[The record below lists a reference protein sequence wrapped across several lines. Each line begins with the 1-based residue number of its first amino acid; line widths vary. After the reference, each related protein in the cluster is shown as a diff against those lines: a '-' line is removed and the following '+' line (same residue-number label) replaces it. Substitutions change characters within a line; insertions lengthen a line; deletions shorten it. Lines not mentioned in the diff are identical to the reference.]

1 LLSTRWSK
9 CRKLA
14 RTVAKSNFEKLV
26 AVQALGW
33 KVLTNSLWFV
43 AALVACELKTTATTA
58 ATAVIFQLYLII

>member
-1 LLSTRWSK
+1 
-9 CRKLA
+9 
-14 RTVAKSNFEKLV
+14 VAKSIFEKVV

-43 AALVACELKTTATTA
+43 AALVAREPKTTATTA